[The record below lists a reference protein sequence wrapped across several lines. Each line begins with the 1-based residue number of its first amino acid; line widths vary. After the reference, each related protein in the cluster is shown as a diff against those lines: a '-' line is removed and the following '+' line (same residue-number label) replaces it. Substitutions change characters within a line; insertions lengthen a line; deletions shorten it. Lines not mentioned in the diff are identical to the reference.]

1 MHKDIFVYLQEH
13 KDKAKKVVDLYLEN
27 TVANN
32 YEGIL
37 NICGISGTGKS
48 EIAWFVSRELY
59 KKDISNHVVN
69 LDRFYK
75 VNADVRNTWRKKTRI
90 IGHEELDWDRVDK
103 EIKMFCDN
111 DTKVLIFE
119 GLYSGYI
126 DGITFYIEGD
136 IESTEEFRK
145 LRGKEDEDDAFRK
158 MVVEEE
164 YADIVK
170 NSYKYNFNI

>member
-13 KDKAKKVVDLYLEN
+13 KDKAKNVVDFYLEE
-27 TVANN
+27 TVSNK

-59 KKDISNHVVN
+59 KKGISSHVVN

-75 VNADVRNTWRKKTRI
+75 VNADVRNTWRKKTKI
-90 IGHEELDWDRVDK
+90 IGHEELDWDRIDK

-119 GLYSGYI
+119 GLYAGYI
-126 DGITFYIEGD
+126 DGVTFYIEGN

-145 LRGKEDEDDAFRK
+145 IRGKEDEKDEWRQY
-158 MVVEEE
+158 VVGEE
-164 YADIVK
+164 YSDILS
-170 NSYKYNFNI
+170 NMYRYNYTI